1 MKNLQLTYQHH
12 EILMLNVVIGEYYQL
27 KIFSCINLFTSLQT
41 KTWSSWFICSLNPS
55 VSSSNPNYQ
64 CTAFF
69 KIGKKKKL
77 QRKIFISIKF
87 ANELYNTLGHVI
99 NVENGSSRPDFF
111 KIVATLKQC
120 SHKIIG
126 H

>member
-12 EILMLNVVIGEYYQL
+12 EILMLNVVIGEYYLL
-27 KIFSCINLFTSLQT
+27 KPFHFITNKNLIKLIHLFLKSSGPKFESL
-41 KTWSSWFICSLNPS
+41 LPMHR
-55 VSSSNPNYQ
+55 
-64 CTAFF
+64 FF

-87 ANELYNTLGHVI
+87 DNKLYNTLGHVL